1 MPGSEADVNDI
12 LNALGKNPGEIPYP
26 LTLAEL
32 QAAAKRIL
40 SLIVRMER

>member
-1 MPGSEADVNDI
+1 MPGSEADINDI
-12 LNALGKNPGEIPYP
+12 LNALGKKKGDVPYP

-40 SLIVRMER
+40 SLIMRMER